1 MTENEFEKR
10 FMAEMSEQQNTAVKA
25 VQGAVLLL
33 AVPGSGKTTVLI
45 TRLGYMINCCGISP
59 SEILAVTYTRAATLE
74 LKKRFADRFGSEC
87 GAGLEIRTING
98 LSAKIIEYFSTVYTD
113 ENVPHLMSREGDRKR
128 LISEVYRLVTGEFAD
143 TATIND
149 ISAII
154 TFAKNMMLSDEEIE
168 ALSGSG
174 YDTLRI
180 YREYNLA
187 LSSRSLMDY
196 DDQMVTALDILR
208 KYPDILAYFNGRFRY
223 ICVDEA
229 QDTSKIQHEIIRLLA
244 VKSGNIFM
252 VGDEDQSIYAFRGA
266 YPEALTDFEKT
277 YKNAQILF
285 MEQNFRSTPEI
296 IGVADSFVKCNRF
309 RREKTIRAVNKS
321 GIPVRIVRCERRNVQ
336 YDFLCGIAARNEQQ
350 TAALFRN
357 NDSAVVLVDMLER
370 NNIPYRLK
378 GGEKTFFTSRPVLD
392 ITEIIRFI
400 NNPYDID
407 SFMAIYYKIGLYIT
421 KQTAEAACKISSQ
434 RHITITDALLGI
446 DTGTQI
452 SVNSKRNI
460 KQTAQLMQQAQ
471 NSSATEVLSII
482 LHGMQYADYAH
493 KNGLDENKYDILRML
508 ARNVNS
514 SAELIDR
521 LSELSGIMAEHKDD
535 PDSKFTLS
543 TVHSSKGLE
552 YDCVYLLDVI
562 DNVLPCITKDKLN
575 DKEDIKQYEEERRLF
590 YVAVT
595 RARKEL
601 YLFSCKGESSEFL
614 DEIDKNLPIEYTDS
628 NDIFFSLFARDMLG
642 RVYCDSKNGR
652 GIIIACCAEK
662 LCIRYASGKT
672 ELKTLAEMLTDRDRK
687 VETISTSSTEYFTK
701 LAQLVA
707 SSDSPDMVR
716 YEWQSYPHGVANNL
730 YTSLDAYVDF
740 DSDTWSG
747 MKDMIENFNYGG
759 KHYYLPYRVN
769 PGVVLIYN
777 QTALDDEGIK
787 TDPLE
792 LYKEGKW
799 TWTAWKD
806 IMTEWCNIGDDYYGV
821 MPTGFVAMPFI
832 VSTGTTLI
840 DVDGPNKQI
849 INNMKNADVQR
860 CQDFL
865 ADLANQ
871 GMVNSEY
878 SNPDTCLTDTKTLF
892 AEFGL
897 DWGWTTAQAAA
908 KDQDIRFVPI
918 PRDDK
923 ADKYYTNTD
932 TFGYLVPAGAKNIK
946 AALKYME
953 ICRLNEIDP
962 ELIAKSKAE
971 MTAEHLYYPKCPECG
986 VSTADKT
993 IEKCPSCGAAR
1004 RERKKHS
1011 AMSED
1016 LYQIYSD
1023 LKDTTSDKFTFLF
1036 DDCFGFSTDLTNM
1049 LQQGDSEGKGCVLG
1063 GPFKLGESYTNLRDT
1078 YYGTVESFLE
1088 PYRALMQKN

>member
-128 LISEVYRLVTGEFAD
+128 LISEVYRFVTGEFAD

-187 LSSRSLMDY
+187 LSSRSLIDY

-208 KYPDILAYFNGRFRY
+208 KYPDILAYFHGRFRY

-460 KQTAQLMQQAQ
+460 KQTAQLMRQAQ

-662 LCIRYASGKT
+662 LCIRYTSGKT
-672 ELKTLAEMLTDRDRK
+672 ELKTLAEMLTDRDRTVTYIK
-687 VETISTSSTEYFTK
+687 SEELEKLNVTTEK
-701 LAQLVA
+701 
-707 SSDSPDMVR
+707 
-716 YEWQSYPHGVANNL
+716 
-730 YTSLDAYVDF
+730 
-740 DSDTWSG
+740 
-747 MKDMIENFNYGG
+747 
-759 KHYYLPYRVN
+759 
-769 PGVVLIYN
+769 
-777 QTALDDEGIK
+777 
-787 TDPLE
+787 
-792 LYKEGKW
+792 
-799 TWTAWKD
+799 
-806 IMTEWCNIGDDYYGV
+806 
-821 MPTGFVAMPFI
+821 
-832 VSTGTTLI
+832 
-840 DVDGPNKQI
+840 
-849 INNMKNADVQR
+849 
-860 CQDFL
+860 
-865 ADLANQ
+865 
-871 GMVNSEY
+871 
-878 SNPDTCLTDTKTLF
+878 
-892 AEFGL
+892 
-897 DWGWTTAQAAA
+897 
-908 KDQDIRFVPI
+908 PI
-918 PRDDK
+918 PKKTENIRLKAGDRIYHSSFGNGVIKNIDK
-923 ADKYYTNTD
+923 A
-932 TFGYLVPAGAKNIK
+932 GI
-946 AALKYME
+946 
-953 ICRLNEIDP
+953 
-962 ELIAKSKAE
+962 
-971 MTAEHLYYPKCPECG
+971 
-986 VSTADKT
+986 
-993 IEKCPSCGAAR
+993 
-1004 RERKKHS
+1004 
-1011 AMSED
+1011 
-1016 LYQIYSD
+1016 
-1023 LKDTTSDKFTFLF
+1023 
-1036 DDCFGFSTDLTNM
+1036 
-1049 LQQGDSEGKGCVLG
+1049 
-1063 GPFKLGESYTNLRDT
+1063 
-1078 YYGTVESFLE
+1078 GTVYFESNGETKRLLLK
-1088 PYRALMQKN
+1088 ACLDKGIIVLS